1 MKTYPIRKD
10 LLDIVA
16 LLQDGPTPWEH
27 VPEQERNFDAGVSLT
42 QTPLKIKERIKLD
55 GQWFNVVE

>member
-1 MKTYPIRKD
+1 METIRQD

-16 LLQDGPTPWEH
+16 LLQDGPRPWEH
-27 VPEQERNFDAGVSLT
+27 VPEQERNFDAGVSMT
-42 QTPLKIKERIKLD
+42 QAPLKIKERIKLD